1 MKSIALLV
9 ALPALAAVLTLPTGC
24 ATSVEIPVIAAP
36 DHSVFAPA
44 TAATNQL
51 GLDLYR
57 QLAAAKPG
65 ENLLLSPYSKI
76 PVIAA
81 PDHSVFAP
89 ATAATNQLGL
99 DLYRQL
105 AAAQPGENLLLS
117 PYSIQSALA
126 MTYAGADGDTRAE
139 MAKVLHYPVDDAT
152 LAASFAAIRAALDDA
167 ASKAAQ
173 AAKEDLKER
182 GGELTMLRVEIQALK
197 TAGKAI
203 PPSFEIELQGLAQE
217 VKDLDLH
224 PTEFH
229 TANRLYAQIGFE
241 FRAPFLALLRDGYQ
255 APLEQLDFK
264 TAAEPARIKIN
275 AWVEDQTRQKIRD
288 LIPPNGLGHD
298 TRLVLVNAF
307 YLKVPWHATFS
318 NQDTESL
325 PFRLRDKSS
334 VIVPTM
340 HKALDY
346 GYEKFRGFSAITL
359 PYADESLQFLILL
372 PDDPAGVDTLPA
384 MVTPELLRAC
394 TNLTRPD
401 WGVDLYLPKFRFEAP
416 TIKLSGML
424 QALGLKTPFDHPTSS
439 ANFDRM
445 APRRPDDN
453 LCLAE
458 VFQKSCFTL
467 DEKGTEAVADV
478 SVQVGLDSLVPGPTP
493 PPRVVHVDHPFLFA
507 IQHRESGACLFL
519 GRVTDP
525 R

>member
-1 MKSIALLV
+1 MKSIALAL

-44 TAATNQL
+44 TLATNQL
-51 GLDLYR
+51 GLELYR
-57 QLAAAKPG
+57 QLAAAK
-65 ENLLLSPYSKI
+65 
-76 PVIAA
+76 
-81 PDHSVFAP
+81 
-89 ATAATNQLGL
+89 
-99 DLYRQL
+99 
-105 AAAQPGENLLLS
+105 PGENLLLS

-126 MTYAGADGDTRAE
+126 MTYAGADGDTRTE
-139 MAKVLHYPVDDAT
+139 MASVLHFPGADAT
-152 LAASFAAIRAALDDA
+152 LAASFAAIRAALDDT

-173 AAKEDLKER
+173 AAKEDLQER
-182 GGELTMLRVEIQALK
+182 GGELTMLREEIQALK
-197 TAGKAI
+197 TAGHPV
-203 PPSFEIELQGLAQE
+203 PPYFEQELQGRAQDM
-217 VKDLDLH
+217 KDLDLH

-241 FRAPFLALLRDGYQ
+241 FRAPFLALLRDDYQ

-275 AWVEDQTRQKIRD
+275 AWVADQTRQKIRD

-307 YLKVPWHATFS
+307 YLKAPWAYTFS
-318 NQDTESL
+318 DQATESL

-340 HKALDY
+340 HKALGW
-346 GYEKFRGFSAITL
+346 GYAKFRGFTAITL
-359 PYADESLQFLILL
+359 PYADKSLQFLILL
-372 PDDPAGVDTLPA
+372 PDDPAGVDTLA
-384 MVTPELLRAC
+384 AKVTPELLRAC
-394 TNLTRPD
+394 TNLKRPD

-424 QALGLKTPFDHPTSS
+424 QALGMKTAFDQPTGS

-445 APRRPDDN
+445 APRRPDDS
-453 LCLAE
+453 LCLTE
-458 VFQKSCFTL
+458 VFQKTCFTL
-467 DEKGTEAVADV
+467 DEKGTEAVSDV
-478 SVQVGLDSLVPGPTP
+478 SLQVILGIATPGPTP
-493 PPRVVHVDHPFLFA
+493 PPIVVHVDHPFLFA